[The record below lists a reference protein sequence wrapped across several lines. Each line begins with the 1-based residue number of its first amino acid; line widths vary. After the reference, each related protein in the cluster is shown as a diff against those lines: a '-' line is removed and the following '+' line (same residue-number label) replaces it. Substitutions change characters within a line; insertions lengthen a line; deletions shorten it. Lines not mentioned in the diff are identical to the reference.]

1 MAILGSGSDERRRS
15 ELIRSGRTLDD
26 QVEEMKKHGF
36 TLSRWAINL
45 QLAPSRQNTKDGR

>member
-1 MAILGSGSDERRRS
+1 MKEGVVK
-15 ELIRSGRTLDD
+15 LIRSGRTLDD
-26 QVEEMKKHGF
+26 KVEEMKKHGF